1 MLIPFRYNLR
11 SLRVRW
17 ITTLVTAVS
26 VGLSVTVF
34 IAVMALAEGMR
45 AAFVS
50 TGEPL
55 NVIVLRQGSQTE
67 TNSIIERSRADVILT
82 LNGIAQGTSGEL
94 KGVSLASP
102 ELAVFVNQARRSGG
116 TSNVVIRGL
125 SDAGRALRPN
135 VRLVQG
141 RWFRPGLRELTV
153 SRAIAERFVDCGF
166 GERLGTGK
174 ASWTVVGVFDAG
186 QTAYGSEMWTD
197 VGDAANAF
205 GRGNSYSSVLLQAS
219 DAATARELID
229 RVSDDQRLQLKA
241 EPEAKYYADQTSVS
255 TPIRILGNFIAFIM
269 AFGSIFAAMNTMYA
283 AVSARIREVA
293 VLRILGFSP
302 GSVLL
307 SFLLESLVLAALG
320 GVLGGI
326 LALPLNG
333 LATGTANWLS
343 FSEITFEFRITPA
356 LLANG
361 MIFALLMGA
370 VGGILPAARAARQR
384 AAIALRA
391 L

>member
-17 ITTLVTAVS
+17 VTTLVTAIS

-34 IAVMALAEGMR
+34 IAVMALAEGLR
-45 AAFVS
+45 NVFVA

-55 NVIVLRQGSQTE
+55 NIIVLRQGSQTE
-67 TNSIIERSRADVILT
+67 TNSIIEHSRADVITTLEGMAQNAAGQPLVSAELT
-82 LNGIAQGTSGEL
+82 
-94 KGVSLASP
+94 
-102 ELAVFVNQARRSGG
+102 VFVNQPRRSGG

-125 SDAGRALRPN
+125 ADTGRELRPR

-153 SRAIAERFVDCGF
+153 SQSIAERLSDCGL
-166 GERLGTGK
+166 GEQLGTGK
-174 ASWTVVGVFDAG
+174 ASWKVVGIFDAG

-197 VGDAANAF
+197 VHDVANAF
-205 GRGNSYSSVLLQAS
+205 GRRNSYSSVLMR
-219 DAATARELID
+219 ARDTTTLRGLTERI
-229 RVSDDQRLQLKA
+229 SDDQRLQLKA
-241 EPEAKYYADQTSVS
+241 EPEMQYYASQTSTA
-255 TPIRILGNFIAFIM
+255 TPVRILGNFIAFIM

-283 AVSARIREVA
+283 AVSSRVREIA
-293 VLRILGFSP
+293 VLRVLGFSP

-307 SFLLESLVLAALG
+307 SFLLESLVLAAMGGALG
-320 GVLGGI
+320 II

-333 LATGTANWLS
+333 LATGTTNWLS
-343 FSEITFEFRITPA
+343 FSEMTFQFRITAA
-356 LLANG
+356 LLQQG
-361 MIFALLMGA
+361 MIFALIMGA
-370 VGGILPAARAARQR
+370 VGGILPAARAAQQR

>member
-17 ITTLVTAVS
+17 VTTLVTAIS

-34 IAVMALAEGMR
+34 IAVMALAEGLR
-45 AAFVS
+45 NVFVA

-55 NVIVLRQGSQTE
+55 NIIVLRQGSQTE
-67 TNSIIERSRADVILT
+67 TNSIIEHSRADVITTLEGMAQNAAGQPLVSAELT
-82 LNGIAQGTSGEL
+82 
-94 KGVSLASP
+94 
-102 ELAVFVNQARRSGG
+102 VFVNQPRRSGG

-125 SDAGRALRPN
+125 ADMGRELRPR

-153 SRAIAERFVDCGF
+153 SQSIAERFSDCGL
-166 GERLGTGK
+166 GEQLGTGK
-174 ASWTVVGVFDAG
+174 ASWKVVGIFDAG

-197 VGDAANAF
+197 VHDVANAF
-205 GRGNSYSSVLLQAS
+205 GRRNSYSSVLMR
-219 DAATARELID
+219 ARDTTTLRGLTERI
-229 RVSDDQRLQLKA
+229 SDDQRLQLKA
-241 EPEAKYYADQTSVS
+241 EPEMQYYASQTSTA
-255 TPIRILGNFIAFIM
+255 TPVRILGNFIAFIM

-283 AVSARIREVA
+283 AVSSRVREIA
-293 VLRILGFSP
+293 VLRVLGFSP

-307 SFLLESLVLAALG
+307 SFLLESLVLAAMGGALG
-320 GVLGGI
+320 II

-333 LATGTANWLS
+333 LATGTTNWLS
-343 FSEITFEFRITPA
+343 FSEMTFQFRITAA
-356 LLANG
+356 LLQQG
-361 MIFALLMGA
+361 MIFALIMGA
-370 VGGILPAARAARQR
+370 VGGILPAARAAQQR